1 MTLPVVGLTVE
12 VVAGIIGG
20 GFSTNSGGGG
30 GRSGTTIRSKTYKN
44 VIYIYGKMSSF
55 SHY

>member
-12 VVAGIIGG
+12 FVAGVVAGIIGG

-30 GRSGTTIRSKTYKN
+30 GRSGTTIRSKT
-44 VIYIYGKMSSF
+44 
-55 SHY
+55 